1 MKINYLLSKL
11 KVAAKLRLIIVLASV
26 IIITL
31 QWLSASKLKSTMIA
45 ERQNKAVTLIQT
57 LESQLNSIAVN
68 DSLDEQSKKRAAIE
82 LLNNSRYEPSGYF
95 FLFSNSGDM
104 VAHPIKPELNGLSM
118 VYHSKPF
125 ISNAFTLF
133 VETAKRHGEGF
144 VSYEWPKPGSS
155 DQEEKLSFVKQL
167 RFFDWIIGTGIYLT
181 DVEKQYRDT
190 LVQLLIETIAYVAI
204 LLTLSSLV
212 ARNII
217 KPLNKMTRTMT
228 DIAQNKDLTIT
239 LKNQG
244 NDELA
249 TMAQAFNEMTADFR
263 EVVNSINDN
272 TCALASSAEEL
283 ACVTNQIQQGI
294 AQQNADTDMATQQ
307 IGQIEQ
313 SATQVFH
320 QTQVALNK
328 VNHTT
333 ELTESGLQSLIQTV
347 ESIEQ
352 ISNRVDSATIAASHL
367 QQSSSQIEIVLEV
380 INKITEQT
388 NLLALNAAIE
398 AARAGE
404 QGRGFAVVADEVRT
418 LAMRTQQS
426 TLDIQTI
433 ISEIQKGVETTV
445 NDMMTCKTATEL
457 SISLSQQCNDALSAI
472 DASVTEIS
480 AINRLIAEASESQ
493 SSAVSDVVQGMLGI
507 SSVAEQTE
515 TGAKHTQASS
525 HQLSEMSC
533 ELNTMV
539 NQFKVA

>member
-125 ISNAFTLF
+125 ISKAFTLF

-307 IGQIEQ
+307 IEQIEQ
-313 SATQVFH
+313 SAAQVFH

>member
-1 MKINYLLSKL
+1 
-11 KVAAKLRLIIVLASV
+11 
-26 IIITL
+26 
-31 QWLSASKLKSTMIA
+31 
-45 ERQNKAVTLIQT
+45 
-57 LESQLNSIAVN
+57 
-68 DSLDEQSKKRAAIE
+68 
-82 LLNNSRYEPSGYF
+82 
-95 FLFSNSGDM
+95 
-104 VAHPIKPELNGLSM
+104 
-118 VYHSKPF
+118 
-125 ISNAFTLF
+125 
-133 VETAKRHGEGF
+133 
-144 VSYEWPKPGSS
+144 
-155 DQEEKLSFVKQL
+155 
-167 RFFDWIIGTGIYLT
+167 
-181 DVEKQYRDT
+181 
-190 LVQLLIETIAYVAI
+190 
-204 LLTLSSLV
+204 
-212 ARNII
+212 
-217 KPLNKMTRTMT
+217 
-228 DIAQNKDLTIT
+228 
-239 LKNQG
+239 
-244 NDELA
+244 
-249 TMAQAFNEMTADFR
+249 
-263 EVVNSINDN
+263 
-272 TCALASSAEEL
+272 
-283 ACVTNQIQQGI
+283 
-294 AQQNADTDMATQQ
+294 MATQQ

-313 SATQVFH
+313 SAAQVFH

-433 ISEIQKGVETTV
+433 ISEIQKGVEATV

>member
-11 KVAAKLRLIIVLASV
+11 KVTAKLRLIIVLASV

-31 QWLSASKLKSTMIA
+31 QWLSASKLKSTMIE
-45 ERQNKAVTLIQT
+45 ERQNKAVTLVQT

-125 ISNAFTLF
+125 ISNAFRLF

-144 VSYEWPKPGSS
+144 VRYEWPKPGSS

-181 DVEKQYRDT
+181 DVEKQYQDT

-239 LKNQG
+239 LKTQG

-249 TMAQAFNEMTADFR
+249 TMAQAFNEMAADFR

-313 SATQVFH
+313 SAAQVFQ
-320 QTQVALNK
+320 QTQEALNK

-333 ELTESGLQSLIQTV
+333 QLTESGLQSLVQTV

-352 ISNRVDSATIAASHL
+352 ISKRVDSATIAASHL
-367 QQSSSQIEIVLEV
+367 QQASSQIEIVLEV

-480 AINRLIAEASESQ
+480 EINRLIAEASESQ

-533 ELNTMV
+533 ELNSMV

>member
-57 LESQLNSIAVN
+57 LESQLNSIAIN

-144 VSYEWPKPGSS
+144 VSYEWPKPGST

-313 SATQVFH
+313 SAAQVFH

-426 TLDIQTI
+426 TFDIQTI